1 MDSRRFALS
10 LPSARAL
17 RRIVGSH
24 DPHSRLQL
32 ALLLSVLVHALLVTL
47 VGVRAL
53 PAKMDSAQLPLMV
66 DLVNA
71 RTAQPAKAP
80 DILAQANLDGGG
92 NTDAD
97 RRAKSPL
104 PVITRK
110 EPEPSVVPRARQA
123 EPQVEPE
130 RRPVMT
136 QRQEKAPEVV
146 VAPPIRPVEPR
157 VETPPLPNATDLF
170 NSSRELVQLEAQVN
184 RSMEAYQKRPR
195 RTFVGARAKEFRF
208 ARYIEDWRSKIER
221 VGELNYPA
229 AARGTHGNMLV
240 TVEIRAD
247 GSLEKVEIN
256 RPSGKKVLDEAAI
269 RIVHLAAPFAPFPPD
284 IAKDTDILSITRTW
298 SFTRSD
304 QFQAE

>member
-10 LPSARAL
+10 LVPGRAL
-17 RRIVGSH
+17 RRMALPR
-24 DPHSRLQL
+24 DPQARLQL
-32 ALLLSVLVHALLVTL
+32 ALVLSILVHALAMTV
-47 VGVRAL
+47 VGVRT
-53 PAKMDSAQLPLMV
+53 PAARMDSAQIPLMV

-71 RTAQPAKAP
+71 RTPKPAKAP

-104 PVITRK
+104 PVIAHK
-110 EPEPSVVPRARQA
+110 EPEPSVVPRARRA
-123 EPQVEPE
+123 EPKVEPE
-130 RRPVMT
+130 RPPVLT
-136 QRQEKAPEVV
+136 QKQEKAPEVAI
-146 VAPPIRPVEPR
+146 APPDRAVEPR
-157 VETPPLPNATDLF
+157 PETPPLPSATDLL
-170 NSSRELVQLEAQVN
+170 NSSRELVQLEAQVS

-221 VGELNYPA
+221 IGELNYPA
-229 AARGTHGNMLV
+229 AARGMHGNMLV

-247 GSLEKVEIN
+247 GVLEKVEIN